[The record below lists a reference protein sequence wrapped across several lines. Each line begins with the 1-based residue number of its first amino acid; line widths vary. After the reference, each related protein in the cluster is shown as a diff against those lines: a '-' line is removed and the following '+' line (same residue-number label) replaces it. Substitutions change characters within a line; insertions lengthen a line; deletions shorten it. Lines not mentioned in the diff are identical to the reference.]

1 MNSTLDYNR
10 LKKQGWQISFRH
22 VRRYVTYPPG
32 QMKMDQSKRM
42 SHFGG
47 FTTCMLMVP
56 GGLIEEGPRLAV
68 GIHQCPDT
76 ARFNKKQNNKKAFY
90 KALRNSG
97 YLDIIK
103 HGNHL

>member
-1 MNSTLDYNR
+1 MSSTLDYNK

-22 VRRYVTYPPG
+22 VRRYVKPPFG
-32 QMKMDQSKRM
+32 QMRMDQSKKM
-42 SHFGG
+42 SPFGG
-47 FTTCMLMVP
+47 FTTCVLHVP
-56 GGLIEEGPRLAV
+56 GGLIEEGPCLAI

-76 ARFNKKQNNKKAFY
+76 ARFIKKQNNKKAFY
-90 KALRNSG
+90 KALRKSG